1 MEAVQPGVQP
11 RDVLRP
17 LGAPVV
23 EAGLQRHAVSQAVRD
38 GEASAAL
45 QLGQHDDHLS
55 ENIINIIIIII
66 IRWVSRRSLVW
77 KQTPQSVRIVIVKL
91 EVKVNMSQNL

>member
-1 MEAVQPGVQP
+1 MEAVQPRVQP

-45 QLGQHDDHLS
+45 QLRQHDDHLS
-55 ENIINIIIIII
+55 ENIIIIIISIIIIII
-66 IRWVSRRSLVW
+66 IRWVSR
-77 KQTPQSVRIVIVKL
+77 
-91 EVKVNMSQNL
+91 